1 MKNIFLSFVII
12 AFLFI
17 QAFKV
22 NAQEKPSVEPSA
34 TAAGE
39 NPMLELAKA
48 SQNPVADMNSIPFQ
62 FNWYTGGGLG
72 DNTMMQ
78 TLIQPVLPLALS
90 KNWNIVSR
98 TIVPLISAPAPDG
111 TRAKGLGDIQ
121 EQIFFSNTK
130 KHKVITGFGPVFS
143 FPTSTNEAWST
154 GQFAVGP
161 TAVALMIT
169 KKWVF
174 GAIANNL
181 WRFAGSESTTPIN
194 AFFVQPFV
202 NYNFKRGWTVMTAP
216 SITSDWSAESGQQW
230 TVPLGVGVS
239 KITLVGKQPLSIV
252 LQYYHNVVHPDNAGA
267 DQVRIAVAF
276 LFPRKL

>member
-1 MKNIFLSFVII
+1 MKKVLIPSLLM

-17 QAFKV
+17 QEYKV
-22 NAQEKPSVEPSA
+22 NAQEKPAAEP
-34 TAAGE
+34 AAAAAAAE
-39 NPMLELAKA
+39 NPMLELARA

-98 TIVPLISAPAPDG
+98 TVIPLISSPTPDSG
-111 TRAKGLGDIQ
+111 RAKGLGDIQ

-130 KHKVITGFGPVFS
+130 KHKIITGFGTVLS
-143 FPTSTNEAWST
+143 FPTSTSQAWST
-154 GQFAVGP
+154 GQFAAGP
-161 TAVALMIT
+161 AVVALMIT

-181 WRFAGSESTTPIN
+181 WRFAGSETTTPIS

-202 NYNFKRGWTVMTAP
+202 NFNLKRGWTVMTAP
-216 SITSDWSAESGQQW
+216 SITSNWSAEGGQQW
-230 TVPLGVGVS
+230 TVPVGVGVS
-239 KITLVGKQPLSIV
+239 KITLIGKQPLSIA
-252 LQYYHNVVHPDNAGA
+252 LQYYHNIVQPDNAGS
-267 DQVRIAVAF
+267 DQVRMVAAF
-276 LFPRKL
+276 LFPR